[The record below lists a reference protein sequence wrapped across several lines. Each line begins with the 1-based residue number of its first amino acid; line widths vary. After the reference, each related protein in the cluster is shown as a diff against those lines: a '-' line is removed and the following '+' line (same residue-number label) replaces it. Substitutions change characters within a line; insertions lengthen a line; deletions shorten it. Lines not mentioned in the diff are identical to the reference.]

1 MSKAEELLNSN
12 SVAVYSSDNV
22 ETEPHIVIDKNR
34 NVTVPDELKRIA
46 VQHDHMIETVT
57 FDCPRYWDKHDM
69 SKMYIYVNYMRADGE
84 KGSDLATN
92 VTIDETDDSIM
103 HFDWTITGHLS
114 AIQGNIVFLVC
125 TQKMADDGTAENHWN
140 SELNTDMYVSEGLEV
155 DSDIS
160 AVYPGIITQL
170 LTRMDN
176 VDSKTTD
183 DAMAGYVDHYIN
195 NSQTSV
201 ESIVSSNLA
210 ANGGT
215 YFGNYMDTDPTGADL
230 MQDCVD
236 KHLAENGEKYFSY
249 NNLLDTILGSE
260 YASTNSALLGG
271 NITNLTVGDSFTI
284 PPTDYVQSLTGY
296 RVFQAVCPANSII
309 DFRNGKYPRYNV
321 TVKTTETY
329 FKMFVVSYKDNKI
342 IDIVD
347 YDYLREAEYYRC
359 SEKCRIYFTTEV
371 YFDDAN
377 TIFEIREYIGF
388 AELND
393 IAQMKEDIASINNPI
408 IKSYLGSDIRWKNK
422 YLNGVD
428 ELNIGDQWLGFSA
441 LLLDTANNQYV
452 VSVSMSAGQ
461 TLDFSNGCLPEAIHD
476 GYGKLIVTK
485 NSNPGYIADIV
496 DFDTLKLQKT
506 YYCEEASV
514 IYYCS
519 EINFLD
525 TDCVFDIRQ
534 SNEYR
539 DSITLV
545 DSADTSKRYKLS
557 IINGEINISE
567 VS

>member
-1 MSKAEELLNSN
+1 MSKAEELLNSS
-12 SVAVYSSDNV
+12 SVTVYSSDNV

-92 VTIDETDDSIM
+92 ISIDETDDSIM

-114 AIQGNIVFLVC
+114 AIQGSIVFLVC

-176 VDSKTTD
+176 VDTKTTD
-183 DAMAGYVDHYIN
+183 EAMAGYVDRYIN
-195 NSQTSV
+195 NSQTTVS
-201 ESIVSSNLA
+201 SIVNDNLA
-210 ANGGT
+210 ANGST
-215 YFGNYMDTDPTGADL
+215 YFGNYLETDPIGTAL
-230 MQDCVD
+230 IQDCVD
-236 KHLAENGEKYFSY
+236 KHLVENGEKYFSY

-271 NITNLTVGDSFTI
+271 NIKNLTIGDSFAI

-321 TVKTTETY
+321 SVKTTETY
-329 FKMFVVSYKDNKI
+329 FKMFVVNYADNKI
-342 IDIVD
+342 VDIVD
-347 YDYLREAEYYRC
+347 YEYLREYEYYRC

-393 IAQMKEDIASINNPI
+393 IAQIKEDIAHINNPI
-408 IKSYLGSDIRWKNK
+408 VKSYLGSDITWKK
-422 YLNGVD
+422 YYLNGVD
-428 ELNIGDQWLGFSA
+428 GLNIGDPWLGFSA
-441 LLLDTANNQYV
+441 LLSTTNDNQYV
-452 VSVSMSAGQ
+452 ISIPMSAGQ
-461 TLDFSNGCLPEAIHD
+461 TIDFSNGHLPEAIHD
-476 GYGKLIVTK
+476 GYGKLIVMK
-485 NSNPGYIADIV
+485 NSNPGYIADLI

-506 YYCEEASV
+506 YYCEEDCI

-525 TDCVFDIRQ
+525 TDCIFDIRQ

-539 DSITLV
+539 DSLLLV
-545 DSADTSKRYKLS
+545 DSANRSKKYKLT
-557 IINGEINISE
+557 IVDGEISVSE
-567 VS
+567 VI